1 MQTFLYFMRYQND
14 SKALKFLVLSVWSL
28 DTAHQVLVVKGVYI
42 YLVQKFGNYQ
52 GLADIVPEIIWA
64 PLLTTVVALLT
75 QGFFVYRIRK
85 FCKKMVA
92 LLAFWSLAA
101 LYQLGSCLVYSI
113 KATRAPSALVLTD
126 SLFTPLTI
134 SYFAVA
140 AVVDIIIA
148 GSLSYKLLKDRSL
161 GTKRYEKMLQ
171 RLALFSINSGA
182 WTAIFSLLA
191 LGLFA
196 TFPSNVIYVVF
207 DFPLC
212 SVYCNTLL
220 ANLNVRDH
228 VRRLAP
234 ADKGELVLISTI
246 TGNNQESTEL
256 RTIVIGRQ
264 APDTTDYR
272 EVVPFHHVS
281 TANAIICPKC

>member
-1 MQTFLYFMRYQND
+1 MVQCIWRHCCVLDCGEFHACKRSCILC
-14 SKALKFLVLSVWSL
+14 ALKFLVLSVWSL
-28 DTAHQVLVVKGVYI
+28 DTAHQVLVVKG
-42 YLVQKFGNYQ
+42 
-52 GLADIVPEIIWA
+52 EIIWA

-148 GSLSYKLLKDRSL
+148 VSLSYKLLKDRSL
-161 GTKRYEKMLQ
+161 GTKRCVL
-171 RLALFSINSGA
+171 RLNPID
-182 WTAIFSLLA
+182 FSLLK
-191 LGLFA
+191 
-196 TFPSNVIYVVF
+196 
-207 DFPLC
+207 
-212 SVYCNTLL
+212 
-220 ANLNVRDH
+220 H
-228 VRRLAP
+228 
-234 ADKGELVLISTI
+234 
-246 TGNNQESTEL
+246 Q
-256 RTIVIGRQ
+256 
-264 APDTTDYR
+264 
-272 EVVPFHHVS
+272 
-281 TANAIICPKC
+281 